1 MENALSSR
9 QAKAKA
15 KAKAQA
21 KYRANLSQ
29 EMKHEMKKK
38 NAAYQS
44 QHRSQLNEREKQEMK
59 QKNIAYQS
67 QHRSQ
72 LNEHTKEAIKTKDAA
87 YQSQHR
93 SQLNEHTKEAIK
105 TKDAAAH
112 AKRRRALVT
121 SQMNVKRRK
130 RSHAD
135 VDFDSAA
142 YDILQLVHDLSG
154 HTISSN
160 AAFNKSDEG
169 LIRDDIQLH
178 AFISDMQKSKLIK
191 DFQAAMPLDKPLFAC
206 ASCGIRDVM
215 QQYTSWEIAKLPAAF
230 KLTSVQVEKMSN
242 TSKNFSAVCLLY
254 RKI

>member
-1 MENALSSR
+1 
-9 QAKAKA
+9 
-15 KAKAQA
+15 
-21 KYRANLSQ
+21 
-29 EMKHEMKKK
+29 MKKK

-44 QHRSQLNEREKQEMK
+44 QYRSQLNEREKQEMK

-67 QHRSQ
+67 QHRSKV
-72 LNEHTKEAIKTKDAA
+72 NEHTKEAIKTK
-87 YQSQHR
+87 
-93 SQLNEHTKEAIK
+93 N
-105 TKDAAAH
+105 AAAH

-178 AFISDMQKSKLIK
+178 A
-191 DFQAAMPLDKPLFAC
+191 
-206 ASCGIRDVM
+206 R
-215 QQYTSWEIAKLPAAF
+215 
-230 KLTSVQVEKMSN
+230 
-242 TSKNFSAVCLLY
+242 FSSGNATG
-254 RKI
+254 